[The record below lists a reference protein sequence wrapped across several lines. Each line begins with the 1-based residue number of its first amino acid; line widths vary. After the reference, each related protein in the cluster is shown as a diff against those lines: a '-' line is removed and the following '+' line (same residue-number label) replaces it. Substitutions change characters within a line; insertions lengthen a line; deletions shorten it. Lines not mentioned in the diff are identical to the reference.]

1 MERIENA
8 AVNLT
13 INNIKVT
20 AEKGESILEAAKKA
34 GIHIPSLCYL
44 NMHDLEVLNRPASC
58 RVCIVDQAGGRK
70 GGLVP
75 ACATFVSEGMVINT
89 NSKRALS
96 ARRTIVELI
105 LSDHPSDCLTCDK
118 NLNCDLQKFAS
129 DLGIREIRYEGER
142 TNFPLDT
149 SSYSVVRN
157 PNKCVFC
164 RRCEAVCVNVQSVGV
179 LSGVNRGFETTVGTA
194 FDTPLIDTQ
203 CTFCGQCV
211 AVCPTGALTGV
222 DNTKKMWAALNDPDK
237 YVVVQTAPAI
247 RAALGELFGLP
258 AGISV
263 TGKMVAALRRLGF
276 NQVLD
281 TNFAADVTIME
292 ESAELLHR
300 LKNGGKLPLIASCC
314 PAWIKFIEHQYPDL
328 LEYPSSCKSPQ
339 SMFGALTKTYLA
351 ERLGV
356 DPAKMVCISIMPCLA
371 KKYEANR
378 EELQNGGFANVD
390 FVLSTR
396 ELGRMIK
403 EAGISFMDLPDEK
416 FDSFMGESSGAAD
429 IFGTTGG
436 VLEAMLRTC
445 YERLTNKKLE
455 RLEFETLRG
464 FKGIGIKEAAVDING
479 TRIKVAVA
487 HELRNA
493 RKLLEDI
500 RAGKSEYHAIEIMAC
515 PGGCIAGG
523 GQPYH
528 HASEEILNKRRE
540 ILYKEDKNKS
550 LRRSHEN
557 AEVKKLYEDFLG
569 EPCGEKAYELLHTE
583 YIKRT
588 V

>member
-1 MERIENA
+1 MENSKTT

-13 INNIKVT
+13 INDIKVT
-20 AEKGESILEAAKKA
+20 AQKGDSVLDAAKQA
-34 GIHIPSLCYL
+34 GIHIPSLCYM

-58 RVCIVDQAGGRK
+58 RICMVEEAGARK

-75 ACATFVSEGMVINT
+75 ACATFVYEGMVIET
-89 NSKRALS
+89 NSKRALN
-96 ARRTIVELI
+96 ARRAIVELM
-105 LSDHPSDCLTCDK
+105 LSDHPSDCLTCSK
-118 NLNCDLQKFAS
+118 NLNCDLQTSAA
-129 DLGIREIRYEGER
+129 DLGVREIRYEGER

-157 PNKCVFC
+157 PNKCVLC
-164 RRCEAVCVNVQSVGV
+164 RRCEAVCSNVQSVGV
-179 LSGVNRGFETTVGTA
+179 LSGVNRGFHTTVSTA

-211 AVCPTGALTGV
+211 AVCPTGALTSS
-222 DNTKKMWAALNDPDK
+222 DHTKKVWAALNDPDK

-247 RAALGELFGLP
+247 RTALGELFGLP
-258 AGISV
+258 AGTGV
-263 TGKMVAALRRLGF
+263 TGKMVAALKRLGF

-281 TNFAADVTIME
+281 TNFAADVTIVE
-292 ESAELLHR
+292 ESAEFMHR
-300 LKNGGKLPLIASCC
+300 IKNGGKIPLICSCC
-314 PAWIKFIEHQYPDL
+314 PSWIKFIEHQYPDL
-328 LEYPSSCKSPQ
+328 LEHPSSCKSPQ

-351 ERLGV
+351 RKLGI
-356 DPAKMVCISIMPCLA
+356 DPSKIVCVAVMPCLA
-371 KKYEANR
+371 KKFEANR
-378 EELQNGGFANVD
+378 EELKNDGLPNVD
-390 FVLSTR
+390 LVISTR
-396 ELGRMIK
+396 GLGRMIK
-403 EAGISFMDLPDEK
+403 EAGIAFAGLPDEK

-436 VLEAMLRTC
+436 VLEAMLRAC
-445 YERLTNKKLE
+445 YEQLTNKKLDK
-455 RLEFETLRG
+455 LEFESLRG
-464 FKGIGIKEAAVDING
+464 FKGIGIKEASIDLGG
-479 TRIKVAVA
+479 TKIKVAVA

-528 HASEEILNKRRE
+528 HASEEVLNRRRE
-540 ILYKEDKNKS
+540 VLYKEDKNKL

-569 EPCGEKAYELLHTE
+569 EPCGEKSHELLHTR
-583 YIKRT
+583 YVKRAL
-588 V
+588 